1 MPMTLKAIPKML
13 STMMTARRL
22 SQQLFEGILRLL
34 VLELL
39 LHDREFEFASER
51 QYFDLTIRSIDGQFC
66 ARARASLLRRAWLP
80 PTLLQLSLSSLF

>member
-34 VLELL
+34 VSEL

-51 QYFDLTIRSIDGQFC
+51 QYFDLTIRSIDDQFC
-66 ARARASLLRRAWLP
+66 ARTRASWLRLAWL